1 MSALSARL
9 AWPWRRP
16 RVALGFSERFVLGL
30 PARGRST
37 RREIPPGLLVP
48 GPVLPNIQSVS
59 EVARLASGMIDE
71 LGARGA
77 TVSMILP
84 DLAVVSAVLPSRTS
98 PTARDIGSEL
108 APRLGFPISEA
119 RSDFWKGVKGEL
131 LAAAV
136 REAVVRQ
143 YEQVIE
149 AAECRVGWIDGASL
163 ARVPAW
169 AEASASDSG
178 TVVVRALLYG
188 SHYVLA
194 LFRGG
199 ELVDVRTRL
208 RSRDDVDAIAEEIR
222 RLPAIY
228 EFDAMGTV
236 AVGGEGASD
245 CARFLS
251 QAGLDGRSSSE
262 DEGEE
267 KVIEASLAALLDR
280 S

>member
-9 AWPWRRP
+9 AWPWRHP
-16 RVALGFSERFVLGL
+16 RVALGFS
-30 PARGRST
+30 GRLLLALAADGRTS
-37 RREIPPGLLVP
+37 RREIAPGLLVP
-48 GPVLPNIQSVS
+48 SPNLPNIQSVS

-71 LGARGA
+71 LGVRGA

-84 DLAVVSAVLPSRTS
+84 DLAVVSAVLPSETS
-98 PTARDIGSEL
+98 STARDIGSEL
-108 APRLGFPISEA
+108 APRLGFPVSEA
-119 RSDFWKGVKGEL
+119 RSDSWKGVKGEV

-143 YEQVIE
+143 YEQVVE
-149 AAECRVGWIDGASL
+149 AAECRVGWVDGASL
-163 ARVPAW
+163 VRIPAW
-169 AEASASDSG
+169 AEASASDPG
-178 TVVVRALLYG
+178 IVVVRALLYG

-194 LFRGG
+194 LFREG

-208 RSRDDVDAIAEEIR
+208 RSRDDVDAVACEIR

-228 EFDAMGTV
+228 GLDALGTI
-236 AVGGEGASD
+236 AVGGEGASA
-245 CARFLS
+245 CARLLS
-251 QAGLDGRSSSE
+251 EAGVNARLSSE

-267 KVIEASLAALLDR
+267 KQLEGSLSTLLNR